1 MDALA
6 IGSLFSGIGGLE
18 LGLEHATGGRV
29 CWQVERDAWC
39 RDVLAKHWPD
49 AVRYDDVCT
58 VNGLPAVDLICGGFP
73 CQDVS
78 LAGKRAGFGGERSS
92 LWREYRRIIADV
104 RPRLVFVENVPGLLT
119 ADDGHAFAEVLGDLA
134 ALGFDATWDCF
145 RASDVG
151 APHRRER
158 LFLLAY
164 RDDCGGQGTD
174 ARSEGAG
181 RHGSV
186 GDGADVA
193 LSDRGGCGSDG
204 LAGVGGSMGLRGGD
218 PRDAAAPA
226 NAGSS
231 GLADAIGGR
240 RDGIAHGASRD
251 ILDGSTPRREEG
263 ADRVANGGQ
272 IGGLADSA
280 SLGGRE
286 PADEGVALAARGRAR
301 MEPRGGGESPVA
313 DAEQREGGQRRHAD
327 VLGRRQGEA
336 EQTRVGGGDLVG
348 VGLADSNDARL
359 PQRENGAGDV
369 GEDQRATAQ
378 RGGGR
383 EQRRRSGD
391 RPPQPRVGGNPDGLP
406 GRLDGHQWPA
416 GRGEAQHEGEPPR
429 TAAGVPQ
436 RAARLKAL
444 GNAVVPQ
451 VAALAWRVLYARAV
465 RAVME
470 AA

>member
-1 MDALA
+1 MDGLT

-78 LAGKRAGFGGERSS
+78 LAGKRAGFAGERSS

-104 RPRLVFVENVPGLLT
+104 GPRLVFVENVPGLLT
-119 ADDGHAFAEVLGDLA
+119 ADDGWAFGEVLGDLA
-134 ALGFDATWDCF
+134 ALGFDATWDVF

-164 RDDCGGQGTD
+164 RV
-174 ARSEGAG
+174 S
-181 RHGSV
+181 
-186 GDGADVA
+186 
-193 LSDRGGCGSDG
+193 GGCDG
-204 LAGVGGSMGLRGGD
+204 VE
-218 PRDAAAPA
+218 
-226 NAGSS
+226 N
-231 GLADAIGGR
+231 
-240 RDGIAHGASRD
+240 GASRD
-251 ILDGSTPRREEG
+251 SLDGSTPRREEG

-286 PADEGVALAARGRAR
+286 PADEGVAIAARGGAR
-301 MEPRGGGESPVA
+301 LEPGRGGESPVGDSSRGVRQRPTSGHGRHAAFA
-313 DAEQREGGQRRHAD
+313 DQGLADTEQREGGQRHDAD
-327 VLGRRQGEA
+327 VLGRRAGDA
-336 EQTRVGGGDLVG
+336 EQTRVGGGDRTG
-348 VGLADSNDARL
+348 VDQVDPDGER
-359 PQRENGAGDV
+359 GAERDRGAV
-369 GEDQRATAQ
+369 AASTQHAGTGGRSGRI
-378 RGGGR
+378 RGGSALPRLGR
-383 EQRRRSGD
+383 D
-391 RPPQPRVGGNPDGLP
+391 ADGLP
-406 GRLDGHQWPA
+406 RQLDDHRWPA
-416 GRGEAQHEGEPPR
+416 GRGEAQHPGEPPR
-429 TAAGVPQ
+429 AAAGVPQ

-451 VAALAWRVLYARAV
+451 VAALAWRVLYARTV
-465 RAVME
+465 RARSE

>member
-134 ALGFDATWDCF
+134 ALGFDATWDVF

-164 RDDCGGQGTD
+164 RDDSKHDERQGEVPSPYQRTQPR
-174 ARSEGAG
+174 RSEF
-181 RHGSV
+181 
-186 GDGADVA
+186 
-193 LSDRGGCGSDG
+193 
-204 LAGVGGSMGLRGGD
+204 
-218 PRDAAAPA
+218 
-226 NAGSS
+226 
-231 GLADAIGGR
+231 
-240 RDGIAHGASRD
+240 
-251 ILDGSTPRREEG
+251 
-263 ADRVANGGQ
+263 RVAGCRTD
-272 IGGLADSA
+272 GLADSA
-280 SLGGRE
+280 SLGERE

-336 EQTRVGGGDLVG
+336 EQTRVGGGAVVG
-348 VGLADSNDARL
+348 VDQVDPNGERGAERDRGAVAAGAEHAGASSRSGRLRGGAALARL
-359 PQRENGAGDV
+359 GLS
-369 GEDQRATAQ
+369 T
-378 RGGGR
+378 
-383 EQRRRSGD
+383 
-391 RPPQPRVGGNPDGLP
+391 DGLP
-406 GRLDGHQWPA
+406 RRLDAHRWPA

>member
-78 LAGKRAGFGGERSS
+78 LAGKRAGFAGERSS

-104 RPRLVFVENVPGLLT
+104 GPRLVFVENVPGLLT
-119 ADDGHAFAEVLGDLA
+119 ADDGWAFGEVLGDLA
-134 ALGFDATWDCF
+134 ALGFDATWDVF

-164 RDDCGGQGTD
+164 RDGAVLRNAEGTEPRR
-174 ARSEGAG
+174 AVSPI
-181 RHGSV
+181 
-186 GDGADVA
+186 
-193 LSDRGGCGSDG
+193 
-204 LAGVGGSMGLRGGD
+204 AGVAGEAGL
-218 PRDAAAPA
+218 
-226 NAGSS
+226 
-231 GLADAIGGR
+231 
-240 RDGIAHGASRD
+240 
-251 ILDGSTPRREEG
+251 
-263 ADRVANGGQ
+263 V
-272 IGGLADSA
+272 DSA

-286 PADEGVALAARGRAR
+286 PADEGVALAARGGAR
-301 MEPRGGGESPVA
+301 LEPGRGGESLA
-313 DAEQREGGQRRHAD
+313 DTEQREGGQRHDAD
-327 VLGRRQGEA
+327 VLGRRAGDA
-336 EQTRVGGGDLVG
+336 EQTRVGGGDRTG
-348 VGLADSNDARL
+348 VDHVDPNGERGAERDRGAVAASTQHA
-359 PQRENGAGDV
+359 GAGSRS
-369 GEDQRATAQ
+369 GRI
-378 RGGGR
+378 RGGSALPRLGR
-383 EQRRRSGD
+383 D
-391 RPPQPRVGGNPDGLP
+391 ADGLP
-406 GRLDGHQWPA
+406 RGLDAHRWPA
-416 GRGEAQHEGEPPR
+416 GRGEAQREGEPPR

-451 VAALAWRVLYARAV
+451 VAALAWRVLYARTV
-465 RAVME
+465 RARSE

>member
-164 RDDCGGQGTD
+164 RDGERRELQRVGGLLDGERAALGNDADGCGG
-174 ARSEGAG
+174 ASA
-181 RHGSV
+181 GSV
-186 GDGADVA
+186 GNAESGARQRA
-193 LSDRGGCGSDG
+193 SSRG
-204 LAGVGGSMGLRGGD
+204 RGH
-218 PRDAAAPA
+218 AAF
-226 NAGSS
+226 
-231 GLADAIGGR
+231 
-240 RDGIAHGASRD
+240 AS
-251 ILDGSTPRREEG
+251 E
-263 ADRVANGGQ
+263 
-272 IGGLADSA
+272 GLADSA

-286 PADEGVALAARGRAR
+286 PADEGVALAARGGAR
-301 MEPRGGGESPVA
+301 LEPGRGGESLA

>member
-134 ALGFDATWDCF
+134 ALGFDATWDVF

-164 RDDCGGQGTD
+164 RV
-174 ARSEGAG
+174 S
-181 RHGSV
+181 
-186 GDGADVA
+186 
-193 LSDRGGCGSDG
+193 GGCDG
-204 LAGVGGSMGLRGGD
+204 VE
-218 PRDAAAPA
+218 
-226 NAGSS
+226 N
-231 GLADAIGGR
+231 
-240 RDGIAHGASRD
+240 GASRD

-286 PADEGVALAARGRAR
+286 PADEGVAIAARGGAR
-301 MEPRGGGESPVA
+301 LEPGRGGESPVGDSSRGVRQRPTSGHGRHAAFA
-313 DAEQREGGQRRHAD
+313 DQGLVNTDGQRRAERNRAA
-327 VLGRRQGEA
+327 VAERAELRGAGGAIGRDGS
-336 EQTRVGGGDLVG
+336 L
-348 VGLADSNDARL
+348 ARL
-359 PQRENGAGDV
+359 GLS
-369 GEDQRATAQ
+369 T
-378 RGGGR
+378 
-383 EQRRRSGD
+383 
-391 RPPQPRVGGNPDGLP
+391 DGLP
-406 GRLDGHQWPA
+406 RRLDAHRWPA

>member
-134 ALGFDATWDCF
+134 ALGFDATWDVF

-164 RDDCGGQGTD
+164 RDGERRELQRVGGLLDGERAALGNDADGCGG
-174 ARSEGAG
+174 ASA
-181 RHGSV
+181 GSV
-186 GDGADVA
+186 GNAESGARQRA
-193 LSDRGGCGSDG
+193 SSRG
-204 LAGVGGSMGLRGGD
+204 RGH
-218 PRDAAAPA
+218 AAF
-226 NAGSS
+226 
-231 GLADAIGGR
+231 
-240 RDGIAHGASRD
+240 AS
-251 ILDGSTPRREEG
+251 E
-263 ADRVANGGQ
+263 
-272 IGGLADSA
+272 GLADSA
-280 SLGGRE
+280 SLGERE

-336 EQTRVGGGDLVG
+336 EQTRVGGGAVVG
-348 VGLADSNDARL
+348 VDQVDPNGERGAERDRGAVAAGAEHAGASSRSGRLRGGAALARL
-359 PQRENGAGDV
+359 GLS
-369 GEDQRATAQ
+369 T
-378 RGGGR
+378 
-383 EQRRRSGD
+383 
-391 RPPQPRVGGNPDGLP
+391 DGLP
-406 GRLDGHQWPA
+406 RRLDAHRWPA

-465 RAVME
+465 RTVME

>member
-78 LAGKRAGFGGERSS
+78 LAGKRAGFAGERSS

-104 RPRLVFVENVPGLLT
+104 GPRLVFVENVPGLLT
-119 ADDGHAFAEVLGDLA
+119 ADDGWAFGEVLGDLA
-134 ALGFDATWDCF
+134 ALGFDATWDMF

-164 RDDCGGQGTD
+164 RNSERRELQRISGLLDGERAALRHD
-174 ARSEGAG
+174 A
-181 RHGSV
+181 
-186 GDGADVA
+186 DG
-193 LSDRGGCGSDG
+193 RGG
-204 LAGVGGSMGLRGGD
+204 
-218 PRDAAAPA
+218 AAPA
-226 NAGSS
+226 
-231 GLADAIGGR
+231 LADASG
-240 RDGIAHGASRD
+240 
-251 ILDGSTPRREEG
+251 
-263 ADRVANGGQ
+263 
-272 IGGLADSA
+272 
-280 SLGGRE
+280 LGGRE
-286 PADEGVALAARGRAR
+286 PADEGVAIAARGGAR
-301 MEPRGGGESPVA
+301 LEPRGGGESLA
-313 DAEQREGGQRRHAD
+313 DTEQREGGQRHDAD
-327 VLGRRQGEA
+327 VLGRRAGDA
-336 EQTRVGGGDLVG
+336 EQTRVGGGDRTG
-348 VGLADSNDARL
+348 VDQVDPDGER
-359 PQRENGAGDV
+359 GAERDRGAV
-369 GEDQRATAQ
+369 AASTQHAGTGGRSGRI
-378 RGGGR
+378 RGGSALPRLGR
-383 EQRRRSGD
+383 D
-391 RPPQPRVGGNPDGLP
+391 ADGLP
-406 GRLDGHQWPA
+406 RGLDAHRWPA
-416 GRGEAQHEGEPPR
+416 GRGEAQHPGEPPR
-429 TAAGVPQ
+429 AAAGVPQ

-451 VAALAWRVLYARAV
+451 VAALAWRVLYARTV
-465 RAVME
+465 RARSE

>member
-39 RDVLAKHWPD
+39 REVLAKHWPD

-104 RPRLVFVENVPGLLT
+104 GPRFVFVENVPGLLT

-164 RDDCGGQGTD
+164 RDGERRELQRVGGLLDGERAALGNDADGCGG
-174 ARSEGAG
+174 ASA
-181 RHGSV
+181 GSV
-186 GDGADVA
+186 GNAESGARQRA
-193 LSDRGGCGSDG
+193 SSRG
-204 LAGVGGSMGLRGGD
+204 RGH
-218 PRDAAAPA
+218 AAF
-226 NAGSS
+226 
-231 GLADAIGGR
+231 
-240 RDGIAHGASRD
+240 AS
-251 ILDGSTPRREEG
+251 E
-263 ADRVANGGQ
+263 
-272 IGGLADSA
+272 GLADSA
-280 SLGGRE
+280 SLGERE